1 MKVKKGVIMMTEL
14 GLTYFDIAAIVFL
27 LIFVF
32 VGMSR
37 GFLNELGKIISWV
50 ISLLGSKILVG
61 IVEPKIY
68 EFLDIQNEL
77 LLNLNKVIDKVDF
90 TSIETL
96 RNTLE
101 RELESVS
108 LVGPLLKGL
117 TENNWDITN
126 IYQKG
131 TATMRTDL
139 VNSMLETIEPI
150 AHDVVGIG
158 CFVGLFFVLLL
169 ISSIVVSIL
178 IRGLN
183 SIKIVGATDKLLG
196 AGIGLVKGCLFF
208 IVLYSLCFIVLSVM
222 GSEHLSILMDSKFF
236 DMVVGIKD
244 ILPAT

>member
-1 MKVKKGVIMMTEL
+1 MMTEL
-14 GLTYFDIAAIVFL
+14 GLTYFDIGAIVFL

-32 VGMSR
+32 MGMSR
-37 GFLNELGKIISWV
+37 GFMNELKKIISWV
-50 ISLLGSKILVG
+50 ISLLCAKILVG

-68 EFLDIQNEL
+68 EFLDIKNEL

-131 TATMRTDL
+131 SATMRTDL
-139 VNSMLETIEPI
+139 VNNIMETVEPI

-158 CFVGLFFVLLL
+158 CFVALFFVLLL
-169 ISSIVVSIL
+169 ISTIIINIM
-178 IRGLN
+178 IRGMN

-196 AGIGLVKGCLFF
+196 AGLGLIKGCLFF
-208 IVLYSLCFIVLSVM
+208 FVLYSLFFIVLSVT

-244 ILPAT
+244 ILPSA